1 MKKLLLVLSLAVCGT
16 PAYAAVITSNVT
28 GADMAGINVTAY
40 FVGGGSETA
49 TWITT
54 STDGSIAYQEGYAG
68 GAFGTGW
75 SLSQQGDTLG
85 QFGPG
90 GQLLGVWTLNN
101 ASGNSL
107 MKIAIDAL
115 MADIVFDNMF
125 GAEET
130 PGSGPG
136 RPFTSGPA
144 NAPGSVVY
152 SDLYSAPD
160 LYGSLTLD
168 WGVTGFASG
177 NTFQFMADTDAIP
190 EPATVLLFAA
200 GLLGLASTRTK
211 RRLPTIKS
219 EV

>member
-1 MKKLLLVLSLAVCGT
+1 MKKLLLVLSLVAWVN
-16 PAYAAVITSNVT
+16 PAYSTVIKSNIT

-40 FVGGGSETA
+40 FAGGGSETA
-49 TWITT
+49 TWVTT
-54 STDGSIAYQEGYAG
+54 STDGTPAYQEGYAG
-68 GAFGTGW
+68 GAFGAGW
-75 SLSQQGDTLG
+75 SLTQQGETFG

-90 GQLLGVWTLNN
+90 SQLLGVWTLNN
-101 ASGNSL
+101 TSGNSL

-136 RPFTSGPA
+136 REFTPGLT
-144 NAPGSVVY
+144 NAPGSFAY
-152 SDLYSAPD
+152 SNVYSAPD

-168 WGVTGFASG
+168 WGVTGLASG

-190 EPATVLLFAA
+190 EPATILLFAA
-200 GLLGLASTRTK
+200 GLLGLAGTRTK
-211 RRLPTIKS
+211 RQLPTIKS

>member
-1 MKKLLLVLSLAVCGT
+1 MKKLLLVLSLVAWVS
-16 PAYAAVITSNVT
+16 PAYSTVIKSSIT

-40 FVGGGSETA
+40 FAGGGSETA
-49 TWITT
+49 TWVTT
-54 STDGSIAYQEGYAG
+54 STDGSIAFQEGYVG

-75 SLSQQGDTLG
+75 SLTQQGETFG

-90 GQLLGVWTLNN
+90 GQLLGVWTLDNG
-101 ASGNSL
+101 SGNSL
-107 MKIAIDAL
+107 VRIAIDAL
-115 MADIVFDNMF
+115 MADIVFDNLF
-125 GAEET
+125 GAEGT
-130 PGSGPG
+130 VGSGPG
-136 RPFTSGPA
+136 RDFTSGPT

-177 NTFQFMADTDAIP
+177 NTFQFMADTEMVP

-200 GLLGLASTRTK
+200 GLLGLAGTRAK
-211 RRLPTIKS
+211 RELPTIKS